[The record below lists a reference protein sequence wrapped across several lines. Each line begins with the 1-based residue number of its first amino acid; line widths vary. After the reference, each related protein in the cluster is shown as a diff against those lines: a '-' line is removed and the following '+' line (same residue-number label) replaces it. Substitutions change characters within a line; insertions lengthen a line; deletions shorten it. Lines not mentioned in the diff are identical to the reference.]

1 MDAIT
6 LLLIAVTAIVSF
18 MAFSNGQL
26 FDKLRFNAYYIKH
39 DRQWYRFLSHALLH
53 ADLAHLAINMLVF
66 WSFAGVVMT
75 FFSRDFGS
83 MATVVFLGLYVGGVI
98 FSSVYDYFKHSEDI
112 YYSAV
117 GASGAVSAIVFSS
130 IILYPDGRIF
140 LLFIPIG
147 IPSWIFGILY
157 LAYSAYMGK
166 RGGSN
171 IGHSAHFWG
180 AVFGIAYT
188 IIINPDYVAAFFS
201 QLGIGF

>member
-1 MDAIT
+1 MDTIT

-26 FDKLRFNAYYIKH
+26 FDKLRFNAYYIRH
-39 DRQWYRFLSHALLH
+39 HRQWYRFLSHALLH

-75 FFSRDFGS
+75 FFSRDFGQL
-83 MATVVFLGLYVGGVI
+83 ATVVFLGLYVGGVI
-98 FSSVYDYFKHSEDI
+98 FSSVYDYFKHSNDI
-112 YYSAV
+112 SFSAV
-117 GASGAVSAIVFSS
+117 GASGAVSAVVFSS

-140 LLFIPIG
+140 LFLIPIG

-171 IGHSAHFWG
+171 IGHNAHFWG

-188 IIINPDYVAAFFS
+188 IVINPDYVAAFFR
-201 QLGIGF
+201 QLGLD

>member
-1 MDAIT
+1 MDTIT

-18 MAFSNGQL
+18 MAFSNEQL

-39 DRQWYRFLSHALLH
+39 HRQWYRFLSHALLH
-53 ADLAHLAINMLVF
+53 ADLAHLAINMLVL

-75 FFSRDFGS
+75 FFGRDFGQL
-83 MATVVFLGLYVGGVI
+83 ATVVFLGLYVGGVV
-98 FSSVYDYFKHSEDI
+98 FSSVYDYFKHSDDI

-117 GASGAVSAIVFSS
+117 GASGAVSAVVFAS

-140 LLFIPIG
+140 LFFIPIG

-157 LAYSAYMGK
+157 LTYSAYMGK

-171 IGHSAHFWG
+171 IGHNAHFWG
-180 AVFGIAYT
+180 AIFGIAYT
-188 IIINPDYVAAFFS
+188 IIINPDYLPAFFR
-201 QLGIGF
+201 QLGMS

>member
-1 MDAIT
+1 MDTIT

-18 MAFSNGQL
+18 MAFSNRQL
-26 FDKLRFNAYYIKH
+26 FDKLRFNAYYIRH
-39 DRQWYRFLSHALLH
+39 HRQWYRFLSHALLH

-75 FFSRDFGS
+75 FFSRDFGQL
-83 MATVVFLGLYVGGVI
+83 ATVVFLGLYVGGVI
-98 FSSVYDYFKHSEDI
+98 FSSVYDYFKHSDDI

-117 GASGAVSAIVFSS
+117 GASGAVSAVVFSS

-140 LLFIPIG
+140 LFLIPIG

-171 IGHSAHFWG
+171 IGHNAHFWG

-188 IIINPDYVAAFFS
+188 IVINPDYVAAFFR
-201 QLGIGF
+201 QLGLD

>member
-6 LLLIAVTAIVSF
+6 LLLIAITAIVSF

-66 WSFAGVVMT
+66 WSFASVVMT
-75 FFSRDFGS
+75 FFGRDFGS

-117 GASGAVSAIVFSS
+117 GASGAVSAVVFSS

-140 LLFIPIG
+140 LFFIPIG

-171 IGHSAHFWG
+171 IGHNAHFWG

-188 IIINPDYVAAFFS
+188 IIINPDYVAAFFR